1 MIKGLAYIADT
12 SEITEEDLEKLKNTP
27 GQIVIQKKRAPRI
40 GFTITEA
47 QSSAL
52 ERFVPWGN
60 LTALYQAITEDLLEL
75 FEKHGSAKILAAVI
89 SRQIKFYDISKTLKE
104 ANDSEITK

>member
-1 MIKGLAYIADT
+1 MSNLIT
-12 SEITEEDLEKLKNTP
+12 SFEVEDGKIDLQLK
-27 GQIVIQKKRAPRI
+27 KKRAPRI

-89 SRQIKFYDISKTLKE
+89 SRQIRFYDISKTLKE
-104 ANDSEITK
+104 ANDGSLSTNTEST

>member
-1 MIKGLAYIADT
+1 MSNLIT
-12 SEITEEDLEKLKNTP
+12 SFEVEDGKIYLQLK
-27 GQIVIQKKRAPRI
+27 KKRAPRI

-89 SRQIKFYDISKTLKE
+89 SRQIRFYEISKTLKE
-104 ANDSEITK
+104 ANDSDPSTA

>member
-1 MIKGLAYIADT
+1 MSNLIT
-12 SEITEEDLEKLKNTP
+12 SFEVEDGKIDLQLK
-27 GQIVIQKKRAPRI
+27 KKRAPRI

-60 LTALYQAITEDLLEL
+60 LTSLYQAITEDLIEL
-75 FEKHGSAKILAAVI
+75 FEKHGSSKILASVI
-89 SRQIKFYDISKTLKE
+89 SRQLKFHEISKTLCEPTKE
-104 ANDSEITK
+104 DARD

>member
-1 MIKGLAYIADT
+1 MLDQR
-12 SEITEEDLEKLKNTP
+12 SVFDS
-27 GQIVIQKKRAPRI
+27 QIVDDGPFEEQKKKAKRAPRI
-40 GFTITEA
+40 GFTITES

-89 SRQIKFYDISKTLKE
+89 SRQIRFYDISKTLKDVNNE
-104 ANDSEITK
+104 DSGDK